1 MIYKKPFTGVDDTV
15 GHIIALIKRSA
26 YDKILNF
33 FNGKTL
39 QQIFDF
45 ISKEIKYIAD
55 PMAVSWLKGGNI
67 ELLRSPKYTMLEAVG
82 DCDDKHI
89 LAGAIF
95 YRMGIPVRVVIVSNK
110 PDKKFHHVYLEI
122 NIPTKE
128 KPNGEWKPFDATYP
142 DNKLFIE
149 KPFTLK
155 RIYFDMKDGIY
166 SEDIEGT
173 QIKK

>member
-1 MIYKKPFTGVDDTV
+1 MIYKQPFINVDNTV
-15 GHIIALIKRSA
+15 EHIIALIKRSA
-26 YDKILNF
+26 HDKILDF

-55 PMAVSWLKGGNI
+55 PMSVSWLQGGSI

-89 LAGAIF
+89 LAGSIF
-95 YRMGIPVRVVIVSNK
+95 YRMGIPVRVAIMSNK
-110 PDKKFHHVYLEI
+110 PDKKFHHIYLEI

-128 KPNGEWKPFDATYP
+128 NPGGVWKPFDATYP
-142 DNKLFIE
+142 QNKLFEE
-149 KPFTLK
+149 KPYTRK
-155 RIYFDMKDGIY
+155 RIYEDTPNGIQAT
-166 SEDIEGT
+166 EIE
-173 QIKK
+173 K